1 MLQTSPFPLPS
12 YPCNKNLPSDVAS
25 GGGAVEASCPPPE
38 EILGKHREIDW
49 ASRVKWEKEGKVI

>member
-12 YPCNKNLPSDVAS
+12 YPCNKNLPSGVAI

-38 EILGKHREIDW
+38 ETYKEIDW
-49 ASRVKWEKEGKVI
+49 ASGVKWEKEGKVI